1 MMIDEGPRG
10 SVMTPVGDAMA
21 AEDDVTSPVQ
31 PVSVLLDGGV
41 SAHGDTTVYEDEV
54 M

>member
-1 MMIDEGPRG
+1 MIDERRG
-10 SVMTPVGDAMA
+10 VVMTPVGDALA
-21 AEDDVTSPVQ
+21 VEDDVTSPVQ
-31 PVSVLLDGGV
+31 PVSVLLDGAGV